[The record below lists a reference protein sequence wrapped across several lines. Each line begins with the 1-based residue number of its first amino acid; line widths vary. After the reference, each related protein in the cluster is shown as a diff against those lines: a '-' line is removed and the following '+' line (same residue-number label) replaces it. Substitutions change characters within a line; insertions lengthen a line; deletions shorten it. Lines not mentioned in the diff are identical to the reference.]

1 MANES
6 FTVFDNYPFKN
17 QSNRYD
23 LPSMG
28 KVVGISQSVANF
40 RALIANGED
49 ATSPYSWSKKEVTSH
64 SPATGTTKEPSNGPT
79 NSWSHGGFV
88 RFMTEPN
95 NTSLFASL
103 ENAALIKLYDKMSA
117 DFKAFT
123 ALGELRETISMIKG
137 RALGLRSLVDKHR
150 IRSAI
155 ARAKARSLKEWV
167 GTASDLWLE
176 YSFGWKPFISD
187 IQGLL
192 TVIDEASQPLPK
204 SASATYRDTIKR
216 AVVELNTSFPT
227 SGSQVLQ
234 TTYQQRVVEFGINW
248 TVGYK
253 FLAASS
259 AGIDSN
265 NVVRLGI
272 SPQELVATGWELL
285 PWSFLLDY
293 FGTIGG
299 FLNATVVASMTDINW
314 GSKSLFSRTDTQLWT
329 RSKRDPVATGY
340 IVTVNR
346 EGFASIVKTEYSR
359 TKTKPGLP
367 KIQFKSTKLSTS
379 QGLNLAALTGSA
391 LADSRY
397 KPPRR

>member
-1 MANES
+1 MASES
-6 FTVFDNYPFKN
+6 LTVFDNYPFKN
-17 QSNRYD
+17 QSNRYII
-23 LPSMG
+23 PAMG
-28 KVVGISQSVANF
+28 KIVGVSQSVANY

-49 ATSPYSWSKKEVTSH
+49 ATSPYSWSNKEVATF

-95 NTSLFASL
+95 NTSLFANL
-103 ENAALIKLYDKMSA
+103 ENAALIKLYDKMNA

-123 ALGELRETISMIKG
+123 ALGELRESISMIKR
-137 RALGLRSLVDKHR
+137 RALSLRSLVDKNR
-150 IRSAI
+150 AAAFV
-155 ARAKARSLKEWV
+155 ARAKARSLKQWI

-176 YSFGWKPFISD
+176 YSFGWKPLISD

-192 TVIDEASQPLPK
+192 KAVDEASQPLSK

-216 AVVELNTSFPT
+216 AVVQLNTSYPT
-227 SGSQVLQ
+227 SGSQVEQ
-234 TTYQQRVVEFGINW
+234 TTFQQRVVEFGINW

-253 FLAASS
+253 FVAASS
-259 AGIDSN
+259 DGIDED

-272 SPQELVATGWELL
+272 SPQELIATGWELL

-329 RSKRDPVATGY
+329 KSRRDPAASGY
-340 IVTVNR
+340 SVTVGR

-359 TKTKPGLP
+359 VKQKPGLP
-367 KIQFKSTKLSTS
+367 KIRFKGTPLSTS
-379 QGLNLAALTGSA
+379 QGLNMAALIGSA
-391 LADSRY
+391 LADSHY